1 MKNYKKILIVLLLI
15 VILTGCTS
23 KKNDTPKDDIKPD
36 TRTELEKKVDSTLE
50 GMTLDE
56 KIGQMLMIFYRKD
69 TVDSTL
75 ESALKDVKP
84 GGFILFKE
92 NISTYDKTLNFIK
105 TVKNSS
111 SIPMF
116 ISIDQEGG
124 NVQRLLALQD
134 MSVSNIPYMYDV
146 GLKNDENL
154 TSDVGKVIAEELRV
168 FGINMDF
175 APDIDVYSNKDNKV
189 IGKRSFGTNSDIVS
203 RLGLSL
209 GNSLSKNGVIP
220 VYKHFPGHGNTATD
234 SHVSLPIVDKTKE
247 ELYSLDLIPFQKAI
261 EENAPV
267 IMVGHLAVP
276 SITGDNTPA
285 SISKALITD
294 FLKGEMGYKGLV
306 VTDAL
311 NMNALTNY
319 YSQDE
324 IYVKAVE
331 AGVDILLMPSSSR
344 NALNSVKKAV
354 EDGRITEER
363 INESV
368 KKILTLKYEK
378 IEENYNEY
386 LPSSYLNSKEHQG
399 ILKKVK

>member
-1 MKNYKKILIVLLLI
+1 M
-15 VILTGCTS
+15 
-23 KKNDTPKDDIKPD
+23 
-36 TRTELEKKVDSTLE
+36 
-50 GMTLDE
+50 
-56 KIGQMLMIFYRKD
+56 
-69 TVDSTL
+69 
-75 ESALKDVKP
+75 
-84 GGFILFKE
+84 
-92 NISTYDKTLNFIK
+92 
-105 TVKNSS
+105 
-111 SIPMF
+111 
-116 ISIDQEGG
+116 
-124 NVQRLLALQD
+124 
-134 MSVSNIPYMYDV
+134 
-146 GLKNDENL
+146 
-154 TSDVGKVIAEELRV
+154 
-168 FGINMDF
+168 
-175 APDIDVYSNKDNKV
+175 
-189 IGKRSFGTNSDIVS
+189 
-203 RLGLSL
+203 
-209 GNSLSKNGVIP
+209 
-220 VYKHFPGHGNTATD
+220 YKHFPGHGNTATD

-386 LPSSYLNSKEHQG
+386 LPSSYLNSKEHQE

>member
-1 MKNYKKILIVLLLI
+1 MKNYKKILVILLFI

-23 KKNDTPKDDIKPD
+23 KKNDTPKDDVKPD

-154 TSDVGKVIAEELRV
+154 ASDVGKVIAEELRV

-175 APDIDVYSNKDNKV
+175 APDVDVYSNKDNKV

-203 RLGLSL
+203 RLGISL

-386 LPSSYLNSKEHQG
+386 LPSSYLNSKEHQE